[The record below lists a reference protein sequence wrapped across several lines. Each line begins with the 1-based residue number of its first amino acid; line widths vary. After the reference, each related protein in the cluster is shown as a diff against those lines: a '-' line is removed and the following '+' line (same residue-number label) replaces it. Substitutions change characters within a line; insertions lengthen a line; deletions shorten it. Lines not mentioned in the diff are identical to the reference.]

1 MSNKILFITDPVASL
16 NIMKDTSLFMIEHA
30 QSLNMQPYQCETS
43 DISFS
48 NGLVHAHAKEIEFK
62 AKDILLKESGKN
74 IYLKDFKYVFMRKDP
89 PVDENYMNTLHLL
102 DLAQSNGANI
112 INNPSAVKKFNEK
125 IFALY
130 FTKYIPSTL
139 ISSKVSELKAFAK
152 DFSEIVIKPLNGMG
166 GESIYKLSEIGSD
179 EESIIQELTNEGKT
193 SIVGQEFL
201 PEIYD
206 GDFRI
211 LIINGK
217 PFNKT
222 LARIPQGESF
232 KGNLAAGGK
241 GVAQDLQ
248 PHQEEVA
255 NEIGTVLMKHGI
267 IFAGLDMI
275 GSKVTEINVT
285 SPTCARQIFDQT
297 GEDPIRELFAGL

>member
-1 MSNKILFITDPVASL
+1 
-16 NIMKDTSLFMIEHA
+16 
-30 QSLNMQPYQCETS
+30 
-43 DISFS
+43 
-48 NGLVHAHAKEIEFK
+48 
-62 AKDILLKESGKN
+62 
-74 IYLKDFKYVFMRKDP
+74 
-89 PVDENYMNTLHLL
+89 
-102 DLAQSNGANI
+102 
-112 INNPSAVKKFNEK
+112 
-125 IFALY
+125 
-130 FTKYIPSTL
+130 
-139 ISSKVSELKAFAK
+139 
-152 DFSEIVIKPLNGMG
+152 MG
-166 GESIYKLSEIGSD
+166 GESIYKLSEIGSV

-241 GVAQDLQ
+241 GVAKDLQ
-248 PHQEEVA
+248 PHQEAVA
-255 NEIGTVLMKHGI
+255 NEIGTVLMQHGI
-267 IFAGLDMI
+267 VFAGLDMI

-297 GEDPIRELFAGL
+297 GEDPIMELFAGL